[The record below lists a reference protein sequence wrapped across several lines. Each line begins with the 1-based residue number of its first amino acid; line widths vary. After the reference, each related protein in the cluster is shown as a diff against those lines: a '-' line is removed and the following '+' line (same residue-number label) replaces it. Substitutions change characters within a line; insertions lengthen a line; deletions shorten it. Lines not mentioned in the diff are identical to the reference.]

1 MVKEGIEVEGGRSG
15 DPEGGSEVGS
25 EECMGG
31 GGEKAGHGW

>member
-1 MVKEGIEVEGGRSG
+1 MVKEGIEVEG
-15 DPEGGSEVGS
+15 EGGSEAGS